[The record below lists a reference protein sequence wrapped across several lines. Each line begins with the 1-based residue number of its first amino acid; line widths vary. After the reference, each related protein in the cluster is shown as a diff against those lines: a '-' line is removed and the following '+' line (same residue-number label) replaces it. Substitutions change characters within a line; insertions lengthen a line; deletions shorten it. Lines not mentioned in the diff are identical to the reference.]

1 VAPPDGR
8 KRQTEQVTLVAF
20 IRHGQ
25 TDWNRDDRMQGSSD
39 IRLNDTGR
47 AQALEAVEVLRP
59 VTWDV
64 IVSSPLARA
73 RETAEIIAD
82 ALDLELGASY
92 PEFVERDYGPFE
104 GANASEC
111 IARYPGKDYPG
122 AESIASVVERGLRGL
137 VKVAADHPGRN
148 VVIVCHGTI
157 IRYTLATIAGHPVD
171 GIHNGTVSEL
181 EHDADGW
188 RVLTVNGEPLMTAND
203 PVRGETENA

>member
-1 VAPPDGR
+1 M
-8 KRQTEQVTLVAF
+8 TFVAF

-39 IRLNDTGR
+39 IPLNDTGR

-59 VTWDV
+59 TAWDV
-64 IVSSPLARA
+64 VVSSPLVRA
-73 RETAEIIAD
+73 RETAEIIAA
-82 ALDLELGASY
+82 ALEIELGASY

-104 GANASEC
+104 GANATEC
-111 IARYPGKDYPG
+111 IARYPGKDYPD
-122 AESIASVVERGLRGL
+122 AESISSVVERGLHGL

-181 EHDADGW
+181 ERDAEGW
-188 RVLTVNGEPLMTAND
+188 RVLTVNGAPIMAASD
-203 PVRGETENA
+203 PIRGETENA